1 MKIKQQN
8 EAWLSFLSEKYEAL
22 INSKAISFRELVPS
36 MIPQIEGIYL
46 ITARKSRYEVPYY
59 IGRSINLRRRIY
71 TNHLMGS
78 VANARLKR
86 YLIASGECKDVV
98 DAKNFIRNN
107 CNVRWIE
114 ESNVRQRG
122 AIEGYAMGLLFPE
135 YGIYQEH

>member
-8 EAWLSFLSEKYEAL
+8 EAWLSFLNEKYESL
-22 INSKAISFRELVPS
+22 LDCEPISFKKLVPS

-46 ITARKSRYEVPYY
+46 ITVRKSRYEVTYY

-71 TNHLMGS
+71 TNHLMGP

-86 YLIASGECKDVV
+86 YLIDSGECEDVA
-98 DAKNFIRNN
+98 DAKQFIRNN
-107 CNVRWIE
+107 CSVRWIE
-114 ESNVRQRG
+114 ESDTRRRG
-122 AIEGYAMGLLFPE
+122 AIEGYAVGLLFPK